1 MIQEKEG
8 GGNCNAFNNRVSGV
22 PLRPLHHVLFVGSD
36 PLSSATLSEWGG
48 GLAPPL
54 EGRSIKEFVGFFI
67 FKPPHHDLGIIKFY
81 FIAHFTLF
89 SLYEYLYYF

>member
-8 GGNCNAFNNRVSGV
+8 GGNCNAFNNRVLEV
-22 PLRPLHHVLFVGSD
+22 PLCPLHHVLFVGSD

-48 GLAPPL
+48 AWLHL
-54 EGRSIKEFVGFFI
+54 
-67 FKPPHHDLGIIKFY
+67 FKGGVSKNLWAFLFLNHHITILGIIKFY